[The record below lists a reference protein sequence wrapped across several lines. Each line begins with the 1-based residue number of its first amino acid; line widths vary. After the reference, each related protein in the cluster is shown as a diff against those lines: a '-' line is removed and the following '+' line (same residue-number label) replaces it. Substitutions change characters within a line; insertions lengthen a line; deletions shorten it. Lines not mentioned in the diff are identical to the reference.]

1 MCLGL
6 LKKPVFFTIQLIFS
20 TIHGSHYTFWYYS
33 WPPLYY
39 FNCLLV
45 LSTIFLAKSF
55 QFQLNKLFPN
65 RHLMRN
71 NWRKWLKQIWV
82 TSSSNDV
89 EINGGQWKIRMPDS
103 GKRPFRTWDILN
115 KLWIAESQV
124 YWCCKQREG
133 KEYWKVFYLM
143 STISVPR
150 TLPWE
155 VYWLVKIME
164 TQLILK
170 NIHINF

>member
-33 WPPLYY
+33 WPPLFY

-65 RHLMRN
+65 KHLMRN

-133 KEYWKVFYLM
+133 KEYWKVFQHSWFLATM
-143 STISVPR
+143 
-150 TLPWE
+150 
-155 VYWLVKIME
+155 
-164 TQLILK
+164 ILK
-170 NIHINF
+170 DAK